1 MEHDKIF
8 NLQLI
13 IQRLEEE
20 LILYRN
26 GTTTDDLFNI
36 INEKD
41 NEIKDIKEKF
51 TERDATLRKLAKSN

>member
-1 MEHDKIF
+1 MEQDKIF

-26 GTTTDDLFNI
+26 GTTTEDLFNI
-36 INEKD
+36 I
-41 NEIKDIKEKF
+41 IKECDVLK
-51 TERDATLRKLAKSN
+51 